1 MAVDPCQSAE
11 ESVGLL
17 VGNADSWG
25 SAPAIPVLFV
35 WGGSQIILI
44 QAAWKQK
51 HLEGQQAACQGG
63 KGQEEKEQRRV
74 AEGSKKGRSL
84 ESNLIPVSATFPLN
98 CFFFMYEKKGNKSA
112 VSII

>member
-63 KGQEEKEQRRV
+63 KGQEEEKEQRGV

-84 ESNLIPVSATFPLN
+84 ESN
-98 CFFFMYEKKGNKSA
+98 
-112 VSII
+112 

>member
-1 MAVDPCQSAE
+1 MAVDPCQGAE

-25 SAPAIPVLFV
+25 SAPAIPVLSV

-63 KGQEEKEQRRV
+63 KGQEQEKGQRRV

-84 ESNLIPVSATFPLN
+84 ESN
-98 CFFFMYEKKGNKSA
+98 
-112 VSII
+112 